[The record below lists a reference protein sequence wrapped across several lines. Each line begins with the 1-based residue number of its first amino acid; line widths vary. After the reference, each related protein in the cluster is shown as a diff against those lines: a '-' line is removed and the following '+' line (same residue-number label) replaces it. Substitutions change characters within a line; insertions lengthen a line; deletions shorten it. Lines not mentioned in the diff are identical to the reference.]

1 VTFGNSFHWTDRVN
15 VAHTLFPLIAPGGG
29 LVAVASSSVGT
40 GEEPWKAAL
49 LDTIDAWMGPGAG
62 QRVSAGRLPGAPHHQ
77 DVLRDTPFGEPRVV
91 DVVKRH
97 TWTTDTLIGLLHSSS
112 LQLRGVLGDRTEE
125 FERDL
130 RARLLRLAPD
140 DRFVD
145 DIEFTIISSKRS
157 GA

>member
-1 VTFGNSFHWTDRVN
+1 MTFGNSFHWTDRAK
-15 VAHTLFPLIAPGGG
+15 VARALFPLIAPGGG
-29 LVAVASSSVGT
+29 LVALASSSVWT

-49 LDTIDAWMGPGAG
+49 LETIDAWIGPGAR

-77 DVLRDTPFGEPRVV
+77 DVLRETPFSEPRVV

-97 TWTTDTLIGLLHSSS
+97 TWTTDMLIGLLYSSS
-112 LQLRGVLGDRTEE
+112 LQLRGVLGDRAEE

-130 RARLLRLAPD
+130 RERLIRLASD

-145 DIEFTIISSKRS
+145 DIKFTIISAPKPC
-157 GA
+157 A

>member
-1 VTFGNSFHWTDRVN
+1 
-15 VAHTLFPLIAPGGG
+15 
-29 LVAVASSSVGT
+29 
-40 GEEPWKAAL
+40 
-49 LDTIDAWMGPGAG
+49 
-62 QRVSAGRLPGAPHHQ
+62 
-77 DVLRDTPFGEPRVV
+77 VV

-97 TWTTDTLIGLLHSSS
+97 TWTPDTLIGLLYSSS